1 MDEFKKYADKAKAD
15 GNGSLFRRIMMER
28 RIAFKIIDMALAD
41 GHEVS
46 VNDGEEW
53 TVIRSKDKAELRNS
67 LFTTDEDQ
75 IVIRHNDGDE
85 MGWFH
90 LVYGND
96 GYDVI
101 SDHTTTDYALSIIER
116 LAPMVNKMEMAA

>member
-1 MDEFKKYADKAKAD
+1 MDEFKKYADEAKAS
-15 GNGSLFRRIMMER
+15 GNMAVFRRIMMER

-41 GHEVS
+41 RHEVS

-75 IVIRHNDGDE
+75 IVIRHNDGDK

-101 SDHTTTDYALSIIER
+101 ADHTTTDYALSIIER